1 MVSTS
6 RLTGPLKEAL
16 QLTSA
21 AWVALVDRE
30 GGKWSLIASQGLPK
44 TRQTA
49 LLALLGEGAVDTW
62 LCSAMKGG
70 GSRSA
75 PLPAE
80 NALESLR
87 LCAYPI
93 PDSTRVL
100 AVGVDQLLPQDQRI
114 WRMAVGLLS
123 GMEKAEVEPTLPD
136 LLAGL
141 PYDLSGTLERILKA
155 FVEMA
160 PCQSAW
166 LGIRRGEALE
176 VLAEWNDPKVKGMSF
191 QIEANELLKRVNRTL
206 AEVAAEQGQ
215 PEWEYIPSWGKKRG
229 ASVWVMI
236 PLVIGQRQIGGVAMW
251 RTGRMSPEQW
261 RNLRRLASHI
271 APSVEVA
278 AIFSEMN
285 THLGRLGMLND
296 FALTISS
303 AQNLEQIARRVFD
316 LLSRAFSTEMVSL
329 ALLSSDS
336 RTIRIFDGRD
346 KKSGPQTA
354 VLAEHPIATF
364 LKRPRPTRLD
374 DAANSG
380 LTFINKGTRSALIVP
395 LKYRSEVIGVLA
407 IGNPRPEAFNQYDEH
422 LMVVIASH
430 LAGLVEY
437 GRLREEAEGRARSL
451 GLIHEVVQQVIGLT
465 DKQEMAQ
472 ITADLLADYFGY
484 ELAAVLFQDEQERL
498 VARGFGGRHGTAFE
512 KFTGAYDLTAPSGV
526 TKDVFLKGDSI
537 LMNDAGQDPRY
548 QAQEHWK
555 AASLICVPLKDGER
569 VFGIINVES
578 SQANAFSANDLIAIE
593 SLSGILS
600 AVVASADQYK
610 NLQNTI
616 RQLRQTQTELK
627 ARMEAQKAAENRLLQ
642 TAKLAAVG
650 EMAAGIAHE
659 LNNPLTTVSGFTE
672 LVLGEIPQ
680 DVSYRQ
686 ELELVEKEAKRARA
700 VVRRLLDFSRPGTQ
714 SRVKADLNEIVEDV
728 LALTQHLIHTSGVR
742 LTASLAGGMPWVSV
756 DRGQIQQVILNLV
769 HNALQAMPDGGSLY
783 IGTET
788 RETEARLWAIICV
801 RDTGSGIASQDR
813 DRIFEPFFTTRS
825 GRGGTGLG
833 LAITYNIVNEHGG
846 MIDVESEAGKGS
858 IFTVRLPL

>member
-1 MVSTS
+1 MASS
-6 RLTGPLKEAL
+6 AKLNAPLKEAL

-21 AWVALVDRE
+21 GWVALVDRE
-30 GGKWSLIASQGLPK
+30 GGKWSLVASQGLQK
-44 TRQTA
+44 ARQTS
-49 LLALLGEGAVDTW
+49 LLALLGESAVDTW
-62 LCSAMKGG
+62 LCSAMNGG
-70 GSRSA
+70 VSRSA

-80 NALESLR
+80 SVLESAR

-93 PDSTRVL
+93 PKSTRLLV
-100 AVGVDQLLPQDQRI
+100 VGVDQLVQKEQRV
-114 WRMAVGLLS
+114 WRMLASLLPEGVKS
-123 GMEKAEVEPTLPD
+123 EEEAPMPD

-141 PYDLSGTLERILKA
+141 PYDLAGSLDRVLKA
-155 FVEMA
+155 FVELA

-191 QIEANELLKRVNRTL
+191 QIEANELLRRVNRTL

-251 RTGRMSPEQW
+251 RTGRLSNEQW
-261 RNLRRLASHI
+261 KSLRRLAATI
-271 APSVEVA
+271 APPVEVA
-278 AIFSEMN
+278 AIFSEMS

-296 FALTISS
+296 FALTVSS

-336 RTIRIFDGRD
+336 RTVRIFQGRD
-346 KKSGPQTA
+346 RKGGPQTA
-354 VLAEHPIATF
+354 ALADHPIAGF
-364 LKRPRPTRLD
+364 LRKPRPTRVD
-374 DAANSG
+374 DAAASG
-380 LTFINKGTRSALIVP
+380 FAFLNKEACSALLVP

-407 IGNPRPEAFNQYDEH
+407 IENPRAEAFNQYDEH

-484 ELAAVLFQDEQERL
+484 ELAAVLFQDDQQRL
-498 VARGFGGRHGTAFE
+498 VARGFGGRHGAAVE
-512 KFTGAYDLTAPSGV
+512 KFSGAYDLTAPAGI
-526 TKDVFLKGDSI
+526 TGEVFLKGESI
-537 LMNDAGQDPRY
+537 LVNDTSQDKRY
-548 QAQEHWK
+548 QPQEHWK
-555 AASLICVPLKDGER
+555 AASTICVPLKEGDR

-578 SQANAFSANDLIAIE
+578 SQPNAFTANDLIAIE

-600 AVVASADQYK
+600 AVVASADQYR

-627 ARMEAQKAAENRLLQ
+627 ARMDAQKAAENRLLQ

-672 LVLGEIPQ
+672 LVLEEVPK
-680 DVSYRQ
+680 DVSFRQ
-686 ELELVEKEAKRARA
+686 ELELVQKEAKRATD

-714 SRVKADLNEIVEDV
+714 SRSKADLNQIVEDV
-728 LALTQHLIHTSGVR
+728 LALTQHLIHISGVR
-742 LTASLAGGMPWVSV
+742 LTASLGSELPWVSV
-756 DRGQIQQVILNLV
+756 DRGQIQQVLLNLV
-769 HNALQAMPDGGSLY
+769 HNALQSMPDGGSLY
-783 IGTET
+783 LGTET
-788 RETEARLWAIICV
+788 REVDGRSWATVCV
-801 RDTGSGIASQDR
+801 RDSGGGIAPEDQE
-813 DRIFEPFFTTRS
+813 RIFEPFFTTRS

-833 LAITYNIVNEHGG
+833 LSITYNIVNDHGG
-846 MIDVESEAGKGS
+846 MIDVESEVGKGS
-858 IFTVRLPL
+858 SFTVRLPL